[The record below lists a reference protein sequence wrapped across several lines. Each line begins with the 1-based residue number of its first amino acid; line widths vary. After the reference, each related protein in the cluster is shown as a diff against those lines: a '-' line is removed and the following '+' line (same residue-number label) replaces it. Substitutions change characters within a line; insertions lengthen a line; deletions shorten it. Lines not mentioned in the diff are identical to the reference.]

1 MVVVEAA
8 EVSNNIS
15 SLQCL
20 GGSREVEAG
29 EEAEVAAEV
38 EAEVRT
44 ASSLTGGEELAL
56 ASLRFTS
63 FAPFSPV
70 VARAGMKG
78 LVVLRM

>member
-1 MVVVEAA
+1 MVAVGAA
-8 EVSNNIS
+8 EVSNNTS

-20 GGSREVEAG
+20 GVSREMEEG

-44 ASSLTGGEELAL
+44 ASSLPGVEELAL